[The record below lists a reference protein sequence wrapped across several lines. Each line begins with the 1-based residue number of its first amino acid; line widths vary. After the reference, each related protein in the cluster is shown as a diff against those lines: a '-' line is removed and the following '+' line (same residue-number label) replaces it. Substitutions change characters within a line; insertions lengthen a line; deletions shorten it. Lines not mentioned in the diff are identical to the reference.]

1 MKTGRHPMVRDI
13 TVLTETSENV
23 AFSVSNLM
31 AMGRIITEAR
41 VLMNLKNKVSL

>member
-1 MKTGRHPMVRDI
+1 MVRDT
-13 TVLTETSENV
+13 TVLRETSENV
-23 AFSVSNLM
+23 PFSVSDLM